1 MLNGVILVAI
11 AFFAYSLAFSISSFF
26 AFKAEPCVSS
36 KFEIPLKNF
45 QLRRKELEALNE
57 RENLFK
63 FVISQE
69 LKEEKEEKKKK
80 EKNLQPLNLDSFL
93 LRGTVVVE
101 KGKGFAFLEKKGEKK
116 LRVLKNGESIEEF
129 VLVKVFPD
137 HVILAKGNQSFILRL
152 FEGDERKRRGGNSTR
167 YSEPSSNLSHRILR
181 VRRKE
186 VLREFSSGKF
196 LKQIGITPSENP
208 KGIKVLFVK
217 RGSFIQKLGIRRGDI
232 IISINDIQI
241 RTLEDSFAAFERLK
255 SSDSITITLLRNG
268 KKLKLQYEI
277 E

>member
-137 HVILAKGNQSFILRL
+137 HVILAKGNQSF
-152 FEGDERKRRGGNSTR
+152 KRIRST
-167 YSEPSSNLSHRILR
+167 S
-181 VRRKE
+181 K
-186 VLREFSSGKF
+186 
-196 LKQIGITPSENP
+196 
-208 KGIKVLFVK
+208 
-217 RGSFIQKLGIRRGDI
+217 IR
-232 IISINDIQI
+232 
-241 RTLEDSFAAFERLK
+241 
-255 SSDSITITLLRNG
+255 
-268 KKLKLQYEI
+268 
-277 E
+277 